1 MFSFYKWSIV
11 PLNALWHRYVE
22 NSKGLIGQVQ
32 NQEVLPWVLKK
43 FEKYFVENGYTYE
56 TPMTNDDFRKNSPDK
71 TPVWVESFKTKY
83 TNHYIEYQK
92 AKTELLESESSIK
105 EFVDVNNS
113 ILKHVVFAGLLW
125 LVALYYLITWIVSL

>member
-32 NQEVLPWVLKK
+32 NQEVLPGVIKK
-43 FEKYFVENGYTYE
+43 FEKYFEDNWYTYDE
-56 TPMTNDDFRKNSPDK
+56 PMTNEDFRKKSPDQ
-71 TPVWVESFKTKY
+71 TPVGIENFKTKY

-92 AKTELLESESSIK
+92 VKSELEESPSSIE

-125 LVALYYLITWIVSL
+125 VVASYYLITWIVSL